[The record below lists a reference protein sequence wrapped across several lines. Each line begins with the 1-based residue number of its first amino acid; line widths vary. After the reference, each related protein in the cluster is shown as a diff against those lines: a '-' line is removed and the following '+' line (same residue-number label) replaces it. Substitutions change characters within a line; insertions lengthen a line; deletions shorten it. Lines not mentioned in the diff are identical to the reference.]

1 MAKRSESRS
10 ARRSKLSTS
19 GITSYKPVVGKRTTP
34 MPPDHPRSDGGK
46 KAARKIPKAVPTPK
60 PTADKSKRKPNKVKP
75 IENDHSKPNSKPA
88 KKAPSKSVTTTEPS
102 KQVAT
107 RKTTQPTNT
116 ASSGKSV
123 SVKDYVKRSLNLSSP
138 TGKGRATSK
147 VGAMLAVGAFVAD
160 KVFGHGAKS
169 RTERN
174 ARIKV
179 RESKAGAGKASFIE
193 DQPTSKYKY
202 NQNTR
207 PKAFDKPNT
216 PSSKFGMPPK
226 KPTSPARKT
235 SIDTESYAGASK
247 VTGASAAPA
256 PKPLNKPAGTKN
268 TPDMFSQ
275 FMSNLTGVK
284 VTPNNSKGPVKHD
297 SNGTTASN
305 QTGGALF
312 GLIKDKKKK
321 GSK

>member
-75 IENDHSKPNSKPA
+75 IENDHSKPDKKPKPTA
-88 KKAPSKSVTTTEPS
+88 KNPTKSAPKPNVSGGSDIKSRIR
-102 KQVAT
+102 A
-107 RKTTQPTNT
+107 T
-116 ASSGKSV
+116 ASSKT
-123 SVKDYVKRSLNLSSP
+123 P
-138 TGKGRATSK
+138 TNMRGGRVAA
-147 VGAMLAVGAFVAD
+147 VIAGGAAILGAMGYYGKKNRDA
-160 KVFGHGAKS
+160 
-169 RTERN
+169 RE
-174 ARIKV
+174 ARIKG
-179 RESKAGAGKASFIE
+179 REAKAGAGKASFIE
-193 DQPTSKYKY
+193 DQPTSKASTIEAQPTSKPSTKYKY
-202 NQNTR
+202 NQKTR

>member
-75 IENDHSKPNSKPA
+75 IENDHSKPDKKPKPTA
-88 KKAPSKSVTTTEPS
+88 KNPTKSAPKPDVSGGSDIKSRIR
-102 KQVAT
+102 A
-107 RKTTQPTNT
+107 T
-116 ASSGKSV
+116 ASSKT
-123 SVKDYVKRSLNLSSP
+123 P
-138 TGKGRATSK
+138 TNMRGGRVAA
-147 VGAMLAVGAFVAD
+147 VIAGVAAIAGAIGYYGNKNRDAR
-160 KVFGHGAKS
+160 K
-169 RTERN
+169 
-174 ARIKV
+174 ARIKG
-179 RESKAGAGKASFIE
+179 REAKAGAGKASFIE
-193 DQPTSKYKY
+193 DQPTIKASTKYKY

-216 PSSKFGMPPK
+216 PRSKFGMPPK

-256 PKPLNKPAGTKN
+256 PKKISKVDAGTKN
-268 TPDMFSQ
+268 SPDMFSQ

>member
-1 MAKRSESRS
+1 MPNHSAAK
-10 ARRSKLSTS
+10 RSKLSTS

-75 IENDHSKPNSKPA
+75 IENDHSKPDKKPKPTAKNPTKSAPKPDVSGGSDIKSRIRATASSKTPTNMRGGRVAAVIAGVAAIAGAIGYYGKKNRDAREARIKERQGKADFAKEKSTLLGPDGNLKPA
-88 KKAPSKSVTTTEPS
+88 KK
-102 KQVAT
+102 
-107 RKTTQPTNT
+107 
-116 ASSGKSV
+116 
-123 SVKDYVKRSLNLSSP
+123 
-138 TGKGRATSK
+138 
-147 VGAMLAVGAFVAD
+147 
-160 KVFGHGAKS
+160 
-169 RTERN
+169 
-174 ARIKV
+174 
-179 RESKAGAGKASFIE
+179 
-193 DQPTSKYKY
+193 SKYG
-202 NQNTR
+202 T
-207 PKAFDKPNT
+207 
-216 PSSKFGMPPK
+216 PPK
-226 KPTSPARKT
+226 KPSRTAPPLKEMGT
-235 SIDTESYAGASK
+235 IKQHPIDK

-256 PKPLNKPAGTKN
+256 PKTLNKPAGTKN

-275 FMSNLTGVK
+275 FMSNLTGAK

-321 GSK
+321 GSR

>member
-1 MAKRSESRS
+1 MTKRSESRS
-10 ARRSKLSTS
+10 ARRSRLT
-19 GITSYKPVVGKRTTP
+19 GKVEALENVPDKTKKSPRTKFVP
-34 MPPDHPRSDGGK
+34 K
-46 KAARKIPKAVPTPK
+46 KKPKAPTR

-123 SVKDYVKRSLNLSSP
+123 SVKESVKRSLSLSSP
-138 TGKGRATSK
+138 KGKGRATSK
-147 VGAMLAVGAFVAD
+147 FGAMLAVGAFVAD

-174 ARIKV
+174 ARIKE
-179 RESKAGAGKASFIE
+179 RQGKADFAKEKSTLLGP
-193 DQPTSKYKY
+193 DGNLKPAKKSKYG
-202 NQNTR
+202 T
-207 PKAFDKPNT
+207 
-216 PSSKFGMPPK
+216 PPK
-226 KPTSPARKT
+226 KPSRTAPPLKEMGT
-235 SIDTESYAGASK
+235 IKQHPIDK
-247 VTGASAAPA
+247 VTGPA

-297 SNGTTASN
+297 SNGTTARN

>member
-1 MAKRSESRS
+1 MEHTTQSRLDK
-10 ARRSKLSTS
+10 AWEKVGRAANAGKKKTTPKL
-19 GITSYKPVVGKRTTP
+19 KVGKRTTP
-34 MPPDHPRSDGGK
+34 MGPANKGRSKGKAAPNEEPPK
-46 KAARKIPKAVPTPK
+46 KAKDAGKPPKSPGTQV
-60 PTADKSKRKPNKVKP
+60 
-75 IENDHSKPNSKPA
+75 A
-88 KKAPSKSVTTTEPS
+88 KKSPGN
-102 KQVAT
+102 QVAT

-123 SVKDYVKRSLNLSSP
+123 SVKESVKRSLSLSSP
-138 TGKGRATSK
+138 KGKGRATSK
-147 VGAMLAVGAFVAD
+147 FGAMLAVGAFVAD

-174 ARIKV
+174 ARIKE
-179 RESKAGAGKASFIE
+179 RQGKADFAKEKSTLLGP
-193 DQPTSKYKY
+193 DGNLKPAKKSKYG
-202 NQNTR
+202 T
-207 PKAFDKPNT
+207 
-216 PSSKFGMPPK
+216 PPK
-226 KPTSPARKT
+226 KPSRTAPPLKEMGT
-235 SIDTESYAGASK
+235 IKQHPIDK

-256 PKPLNKPAGTKN
+256 PKPINKPAGTKN